1 MKPEKTNQ
9 QEMEKKISE
18 QEETLTQEE
27 QQVVEGG
34 VLPIGEKHE
43 DLETETGSGTGC
55 NCIC

>member
-1 MKPEKTNQ
+1 
-9 QEMEKKISE
+9 MEKKISE

-43 DLETETGSGTGC
+43 DLETETGSGNGC